1 MSMWRLRMLRGVSG
15 VLPGN
20 RAHAGGRRSFRSDER
35 GVVAIEFAAVST
47 LFLMILFGIIAFGF
61 QFATRIAL
69 SYAVS
74 EGGRAAVA
82 GLNDEQ
88 RVLYAKEAIQ
98 NVLNAYAGLVD
109 VDQTNG
115 VTVEP
120 DGTAANGDKKF
131 LISIQPTARFAY
143 LPFVPDM
150 SNLPAVSAT
159 FIVADPSG

>member
-1 MSMWRLRMLRGVSG
+1 MFGREYRVCASRSAGKRVTTGGDLMRRLAR
-15 VLPGN
+15 
-20 RAHAGGRRSFRSDER
+20 DEK

-69 SYAVS
+69 NYAVS

-82 GLNDEQ
+82 GLTDQQ
-88 RVLYAKEAIQ
+88 RIDYAKEAID
-98 NVLNAYAGLVD
+98 NVLNAYAGLID
-109 VDQTNG
+109 VDQTSG
-115 VTVEP
+115 VTVTQ
-120 DGTAANGDKKF
+120 DGLTTSGDKRF

-159 FIVADPSG
+159 FVVADPSS

>member
-1 MSMWRLRMLRGVSG
+1 MLGHEYRVCASRL
-15 VLPGN
+15 
-20 RAHAGGRRSFRSDER
+20 AGERIMPDGALVQRFSSDEK

-69 SYAVS
+69 NYAVS

-82 GLNDEQ
+82 GLTDQQ
-88 RVLYAKEAIQ
+88 RVDYAKEAID
-98 NVLNAYAGLVD
+98 NVLNAYAGLID
-109 VDQTNG
+109 VDQTSG
-115 VTVEP
+115 VTVTR
-120 DGTAANGDKKF
+120 DGTTNKGDAKY
-131 LISIQPTARFAY
+131 LISIRPTARFAY